1 MKSSVGLYLLTV
13 ETNMMINPQ
22 NIGILYPILKQR
34 GDSFIDFTRIID
46 IEESTNVITIARS
59 IEYVR
64 KKHCLM
70 IQQCT
75 LLREARWD
83 RYVDEMYT
91 KSDLKVTVYW

>member
-13 ETNMMINPQ
+13 ETNIMMNPQ

-46 IEESTNVITIARS
+46 IEESTNVITIAHS

-64 KKHCLM
+64 KKN
-70 IQQCT
+70 
-75 LLREARWD
+75 
-83 RYVDEMYT
+83 
-91 KSDLKVTVYW
+91 TVL